1 MLCNIV
7 ILHANVNPLFLLL
20 LTKASRY
27 NLFLVYL
34 FLQLL

>member
-1 MLCNIV
+1 MLCNITCECEPFIPTLV
-7 ILHANVNPLFLLL
+7 